1 MNRIISTIIS
11 LFILSSLIGQDY
23 NKLLREGTD
32 WDIHHA
38 LGTEICMLSG
48 GERLYFEGDTSVNGF
63 DYKVV
68 KFYPIISLVP
78 IPYCPPFVIDTTSGG
93 IFSFFMREDTIL
105 RRVYIM
111 DHWNNEEEELL
122 YDFSLKSGD
131 TLHSQYAGQ
140 GSVLTVIS
148 VGDTTLLNGD
158 TRGIWYLNSG
168 EYYIESIGGS
178 QGLCYPLIEGIGFWN
193 IPLCITDNGEHLWG
207 NECFGLVRVEEY
219 QNGVHLIAYPNPF
232 TTSTTIEYEVY
243 TRSNIQYTVYNSV
256 GEAVAEGE
264 DRNVAPGKHTITPS
278 LHHLPA
284 GLYYAVLRSG
294 EGMGVVKIV
303 KQ

>member
-1 MNRIISTIIS
+1 MKRIILTIVG
-11 LFILSSLIGQDY
+11 LYILCSIYGQGY
-23 NKLLREGTD
+23 KKLLREGTD

-38 LGTEICMLSG
+38 LGSEICMLSG
-48 GERLYFEGDTSVNGF
+48 GERLYVEGDTSVNGL
-63 DYKVV
+63 DYKII

-78 IPYCPPFVIDTTSGG
+78 IPYCPPFAIDTTSGG

-122 YDFSLKSGD
+122 YDFSLESGD

-140 GSVLTVIS
+140 GSVLIVESI
-148 VGDTTLLNGD
+148 GDTTLLNGD

-193 IPLCITDNGEHLWG
+193 IPLCITDYGEHLWG
-207 NECFGLVRVEEY
+207 NECFGLVRIEEN
-219 QNGVHLIAYPNPF
+219 QNGIHQIAYPNPF
-232 TTSTTIEYEVY
+232 STTTTIEYEIDGY
-243 TRSNIQYTVYNSV
+243 STTQLSIYNTMGEMVYN
-256 GEAVAEGE
+256 GEEQMM
-264 DRNVAPGKHTITPS
+264 APGTHQFSWSP
-278 LHHLPA
+278 HHLPP
-284 GLYYAVLRSG
+284 GLYFAVLRSE
-294 EGMGVVKIV
+294 EGVSVVKIV